1 MEEAVW
7 LTIQGVDPS
16 VWAYR
21 VKARRQTIGRAPD
34 CEIRLPDDTVSRR
47 HAQIWRRGRLVFV
60 RDLDSLNGTF
70 VDGKRLTRCALASGR
85 ELRLGDVVVEIVVRH
100 SSTPAADLWRVDS
113 TTVARKRAPAAV
125 EFKVGGLSDGERQ
138 VLRLLAQGLSEK
150 RAAARLS
157 LSYHTVH
164 THVKHIHKQLGVR
177 SRAELMAV
185 CLSQEERP
193 RGK

>member
-1 MEEAVW
+1 MDEAVW
-7 LTIQGVDPS
+7 MTIQGVDPS

-60 RDLDSLNGTF
+60 RDLKSLNGTF
-70 VDGKRLTRCALASGR
+70 VDGKRLTRCTLASGR
-85 ELRLGDVVVEIVVRH
+85 KLRLGDVIVEIVVRH
-100 SSTPAADLWRVDS
+100 SSTLTAELLRVDS

-125 EFKVGGLSDGERQ
+125 EVKVGDLSDGERQ
-138 VLRLLAQGLSEK
+138 VLRLLAQGMSEK

-164 THVKHIHKQLGVR
+164 THVKHIYKQLGVR

-185 CLSQEERP
+185 CLSVEKRP